1 MQAIDRDVISV
12 LVMQQFI
19 EAVECNR
26 WDEAS
31 MALYKLDTVGE
42 PQLFA
47 DLSGD
52 DELGMS
58 TFAA

>member
-19 EAVECNR
+19 EAVEGNR

-52 DELGMS
+52 ES
-58 TFAA
+58 